1 MPEHFASR
9 GTRLAVLRQ
18 PGVGP
23 TLLFLPGYASDM
35 SGTKAEALARSA
47 GERGRALIRFDYA
60 GCGLSDGLFEEQTL
74 ATWLGNV
81 LDLMDDTSGPVVL
94 VGSSM
99 GGWLALLAA
108 RARPERV
115 AGIVGVAAAPDFTDW
130 GFDEASRALL
140 HTEGR
145 LVEASPYG
153 GETVTTRG
161 FWESGQAH
169 LLLGGEI
176 AIDAPVRLLHGQEDA
191 DVPWQIA
198 VRTAARLRSADVQT
212 TLIKD
217 GDHRLSRPQDIA
229 LLLRT
234 VESLLEPA

>member
-1 MPEHFASR
+1 MPETFTSR
-9 GTRLAVLRQ
+9 GTRLAVRRQ
-18 PGVGP
+18 PGASP
-23 TLLFLPGYASDM
+23 TIIFLPGYASDM
-35 SGTKAEALARSA
+35 SGTKAEALARWA
-47 GERGRALIRFDYA
+47 GERGRATIRFDYA
-60 GCGLSDGLFEEQTL
+60 GCGLSDGAFEEQTL
-74 ATWLGNV
+74 ESWLGNV
-81 LDLMDDTSGPVVL
+81 LDLIDAADGPIIL

-115 AGIVGVAAAPDFTDW
+115 VGIVGVAAAPDFTDW

-169 LLLGGEI
+169 LLLGRELP
-176 AIDAPVRLLHGQEDA
+176 IDAPVRLLHGQEDA

-198 VRTAARLRSADVQT
+198 VRAAARLRSADVQT

-234 VESLLEPA
+234 VETLLELA